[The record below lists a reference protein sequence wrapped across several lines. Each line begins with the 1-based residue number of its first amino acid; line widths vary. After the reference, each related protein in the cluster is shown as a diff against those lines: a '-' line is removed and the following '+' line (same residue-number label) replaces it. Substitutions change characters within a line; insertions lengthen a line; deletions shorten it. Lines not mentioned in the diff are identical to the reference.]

1 MESFVE
7 GLARWQ
13 AARGW
18 TVSVVSLR
26 APGLPDRALRP
37 GGHTVRRLSR
47 VGPRRYPFAWGLG
60 AAVRGADLVH
70 VHGVDGLADQVLGLP
85 GRPPVG
91 VSTHGGFLHTPRQ
104 AWLKALWLR
113 TLTRASLARAEAIW
127 FTSETDAARLAPG
140 LPRGTVVPDGL
151 DLSALLALPR
161 RPEPGRWLVFGRVD
175 VHKGH
180 LDVLRALARPEAPQD
195 VILHVVGRSA
205 DRAWA
210 AHLQARTRAL
220 GLSRRV
226 HWHGEVPRD
235 VLHHHLSRAA
245 AVLAPSE
252 REGFG
257 LAVVEAQAA
266 GIGPWA
272 RPIPAHRALVR
283 AGETGHLVRWSV
295 PGEAAATLS
304 RLHRRPPLDPAT
316 VRRAARVHD
325 WSVVGPRWD
334 RAYDAVWEAACG

>member
-1 MESFVE
+1 SRLRRHPARGGDLEAAPAEDAGLLPSSGGGAGVPGGPHPVDPPRGPSLRHPLVPRPDLTVRRVVHLCRVAPPQVGGMESFVE

-180 LDVLRALARPEAPQD
+180 LDVLRALARPGAPQD

-210 AHLQARTRAL
+210 AHLQA
-220 GLSRRV
+220 
-226 HWHGEVPRD
+226 
-235 VLHHHLSRAA
+235 
-245 AVLAPSE
+245 
-252 REGFG
+252 
-257 LAVVEAQAA
+257 
-266 GIGPWA
+266 
-272 RPIPAHRALVR
+272 
-283 AGETGHLVRWSV
+283 
-295 PGEAAATLS
+295 
-304 RLHRRPPLDPAT
+304 
-316 VRRAARVHD
+316 
-325 WSVVGPRWD
+325 
-334 RAYDAVWEAACG
+334 